1 MINKWIY
8 ERDALLEELEDFH
21 KFVSLGNYGTLGVD
35 KSAIVH
41 LTELVVKVVELLEH
55 DE

>member
-8 ERDALLEELEDFH
+8 ERDLLLEELKDFH

-35 KSAIVH
+35 KSAVVH
-41 LTELVVKVVELLEH
+41 LTEFVIRVVELLEH
-55 DE
+55 NE